1 MQHLI
6 SPGPLPLFG
15 GKSRPQEQEQLLGD
29 VAISDGILQHDLG
42 RKLAGRFVPE
52 TKLLEPGVEIRG
64 VLVKLRTEQAWEL
77 LQTDVASNLEVLK
90 GKIWSYGYPGTRW
103 DSLFRSDYLHKNRGE
118 EKCEECAGDDGV
130 CMRSIEM
137 TCQQLGCKSLGMS
150 RKAGNFPAEAHGL
163 LDVLFTTPYL
173 DRKNRNPDEVQADP
187 GCGKSALAKHLV
199 EDVIPNTTARKTCYF
214 FFKDDVEDQKTMNS
228 ALSCVLHQLYL
239 ILRASRA
246 HAPEQNQSM
255 PEFKLH
261 SD

>member
-1 MQHLI
+1 MNSGFQLFVPSLLRQQLSLQRLI
-6 SPGPLPLFG
+6 SPGPLPLLG

-29 VAISDGILQHDLG
+29 VAIRDGILQYDLG

-77 LQTDVASNLEVLK
+77 LQRDVASNLEVLK
-90 GKIWSYGYPGTRW
+90 GKIWSSGYPGMRW

-130 CMRSIEM
+130 CMRGYAAA
-137 TCQQLGCKSLGMS
+137 TAAAVAKSLRMS

-173 DRKNRNPDEVQADP
+173 DRKNRNPNVVQADP
-187 GCGKSALAKHLV
+187 GCGKSVLAKHLV
-199 EDVIPNTTARKTCYF
+199 DDVIPTTTARKSCYF
-214 FFKDDVEDQKTMNS
+214 FFPKTM
-228 ALSCVLHQLYL
+228 
-239 ILRASRA
+239 LRIKR
-246 HAPEQNQSM
+246 Q
-255 PEFKLH
+255 
-261 SD
+261 

>member
-1 MQHLI
+1 ML
-6 SPGPLPLFG
+6 G

-42 RKLAGRFVPE
+42 RKLVGRFVPE

-90 GKIWSYGYPGTRW
+90 GKIWSSGYPGTRW

-137 TCQQLGCKSLGMS
+137 TCQQLGCNETETVIRRRLDYQSGSIIHIGRVGSGDTVMRLGKDRDEIVERDGIIAFEMEGAGVWETFPNCLVIKGICDYAHRHKNKQSQGYAAATATAVAKSFLRVWDTCEHQHS
-150 RKAGNFPAEAHGL
+150 PPK
-163 LDVLFTTPYL
+163 
-173 DRKNRNPDEVQADP
+173 
-187 GCGKSALAKHLV
+187 KS
-199 EDVIPNTTARKTCYF
+199 
-214 FFKDDVEDQKTMNS
+214 S
-228 ALSCVLHQLYL
+228 
-239 ILRASRA
+239 
-246 HAPEQNQSM
+246 
-255 PEFKLH
+255 
-261 SD
+261 